1 MPSKSLEIRCT
12 DLSELP
18 NIASQIDNSWPSY
31 SIWLLEGEMGA
42 GKTTFSKA
50 ICAFWGVVDIVSS
63 PTFSI
68 INEYHTSF
76 GEIIYHFDFYR
87 IKDEEEAE
95 DIGTTEYFYSGNRCL
110 IEWPLKIP
118 HLIPS
123 KHLKIELLLGDGN
136 ERIFRITP
144 YGE

>member
-1 MPSKSLEIRCT
+1 MEIRCQ
-12 DLSELP
+12 DLNELQSV
-18 NIASQIDNSWPSY
+18 AAQIDNTWSSY

-42 GKTTFSKA
+42 GKTTFAKV
-50 ICAFWGVVDIVSS
+50 ICAFWGVTETVSS

-68 INEYHTSF
+68 VNEYQSLK
-76 GEIIYHFDFYR
+76 GEVIYHFDFYR

-95 DIGTTEYFYSGNRCL
+95 EIGTTEYFYSGNRCL
-110 IEWPLKIP
+110 IEWPIKIP
-118 HLIPS
+118 RLIPS
-123 KHLKIELLLGDGN
+123 KHLKIELLLGYGN

>member
-1 MPSKSLEIRCT
+1 M
-12 DLSELP
+12 LP
-18 NIASQIDNSWPSY
+18 LVVAQIHNSWPNY
-31 SIWLLEGEMGA
+31 AIWLLEGEMGA
-42 GKTTFSKA
+42 GKTTFAKA
-50 ICAFWGVVDIVSS
+50 ICAFWGVAETVSS

-68 INEYHTSF
+68 VNEYQSAN

-87 IKDEEEAE
+87 IKDEAEAE
-95 DIGTTEYFYSGNRCL
+95 DIGATEYFYSGKRCL
-110 IEWPLKIP
+110 IEWPIKIP

>member
-1 MPSKSLEIRCT
+1 MDLICPTIDFLPEIAKS
-12 DLSELP
+12 
-18 NIASQIDNSWPSY
+18 IDY
-31 SIWLLEGEMGA
+31 FGKEFKIWTLEGQMGA

-50 ICAFWGVVDIVSS
+50 ICQWWGVEDNVTS

-68 INEYHTSF
+68 INEYKSIDD
-76 GEIIYHFDFYR
+76 EIIYHFDFYR
-87 IKDEEEAE
+87 LNHEEEAE
-95 DIGTTEYFYSGNRCL
+95 DIGVSEYFYSGNRCL

-136 ERIFRITP
+136 ERIFRLTP
-144 YGE
+144 YGN